1 MMDRSERHLYV
12 KWVITVKQI
21 VTVGTK
27 IKVGIHLSNCARKS
41 YVKKATDT
49 DISDFAKDQLIPLA

>member
-1 MMDRSERHLYV
+1 MGYYLKADSYRRN
-12 KWVITVKQI
+12 
-21 VTVGTK
+21 K
-27 IKVGIHLSNCARKS
+27 IKLEIDLSNCATKS